1 MQKKN
6 NIEFLEFNEN
16 TDINKFLIKLLEIM
30 AVSKVL
36 NEIQNPK
43 DSINEKYNR
52 IKNELGDSS
61 IHPHFKITSNK
72 DLLKDKEN
80 NNNNE

>member
-1 MQKKN
+1 MQKN

-16 TDINKFLIKLLEIM
+16 TDINKFLTKLLEIM

>member
-43 DSINEKYNR
+43 DSIYEKYNR

-61 IHPHFKITSNK
+61 IHPNFKITSNK

>member
-1 MQKKN
+1 
-6 NIEFLEFNEN
+6 
-16 TDINKFLIKLLEIM
+16 M

-43 DSINEKYNR
+43 DSIYEKYNR

-61 IHPHFKITSNK
+61 IHPNFKITSNK
-72 DLLKDKEN
+72 FY
-80 NNNNE
+80 